1 MHIDTQTTILGLI
14 GRPLKHS
21 LSPLMHNL
29 TFEHMGI
36 NSAYIPF
43 EVVPERLA
51 DAMTAIRTL
60 KLGGVNVT
68 IPYKEEVI
76 PYLDELSP
84 EAAACGAVNVISHKN
99 GRLIGYNT
107 DGQGFVAALKEVGF
121 LIEGQAIFI
130 GAGGAARSVAYEMA
144 RAGLT
149 KIDFMDTDISRAV
162 SLAELIAQ
170 KTSCSSNAQVMNFEE
185 FSLLSGSARYIIN
198 CSPVGMHPHI
208 EDSPVPAFDS
218 LPPETIL
225 CDVIY
230 NPLQTKFLRLGQQRG
245 LRTMNGLPMFV
256 HQGALTL
263 EILLGVKPPLAYMK
277 EVVSSELEKRNRL
290 DSA

>member
-29 TFEHMGI
+29 TFKHMGI
-36 NSAYIPF
+36 NSSYIPF

-51 DAMTAIRTL
+51 DVMTAIRTL
-60 KLGGVNVT
+60 NLRGVNVT

-84 EAAACGAVNVISHKN
+84 EAAACGAVNVISHEN

-107 DGQGFVAALKEVGF
+107 DGQGFVAALEEVGF
-121 LIEGQAIFI
+121 RVEGQAVFI

-144 RAGLT
+144 RAGLS
-149 KIDFMDTDISRAV
+149 KIDFMDPDITRADA
-162 SLAELIAQ
+162 LADLIAQ
-170 KTSCSSNAQVMNFEE
+170 KTSCSSNARVMNYEE
-185 FSLLSGSARYIIN
+185 FNLLSGSARYIVN

-208 EDSPVPAFDS
+208 EDSPVPGFDS
-218 LPPETIL
+218 LPSETIL

-277 EVVSSELEKRNRL
+277 EVVSSEMEKRNRL
-290 DSA
+290 YSA